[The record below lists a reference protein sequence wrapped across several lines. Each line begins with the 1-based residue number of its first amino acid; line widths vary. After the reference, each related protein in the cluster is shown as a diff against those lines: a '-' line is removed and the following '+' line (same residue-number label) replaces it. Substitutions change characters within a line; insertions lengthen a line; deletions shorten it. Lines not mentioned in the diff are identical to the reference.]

1 MIYSYTFK
9 FRTSSAKTAQV
20 FSDTL
25 SQFFDDGRIQFE
37 CYCEPEEG
45 GIWFFGLYGTDDEA
59 LFKKD
64 SKVFKAMMDYANVF
78 DFPEDGMVGIDERIE
93 FASLQEF
100 EENFDD
106 SEYESPD
113 DSLNIMCEFSRD
125 EIEQNESVEET
136 VASELTTV
144 TFAPSMLS
152 NVDGDIINDIAGFA
166 LEKAEPGENV
176 LVVDDDAIESG
187 EALKMLIMPGML
199 EAMKR
204 LRRKN
209 ENIQIFIYN

>member
-1 MIYSYTFK
+1 MTYNYNFTLG
-9 FRTSSAKTAQV
+9 TVSAKTAQI

-25 SQFFDDGRIQFE
+25 SQFFDDERIQFE
-37 CYCEPEEG
+37 CYFEPEEG

-78 DFPEDGMVGIDERIE
+78 DIPEDGMVGIDERIE

-100 EENFDD
+100 EKNFDD

-125 EIEQNESVEET
+125 EIEHNEVVEET
-136 VASELTTV
+136 DTSELSTV

-152 NVDGDIINDIAGFA
+152 NVDGDVINDIAGFA
-166 LEKAEPGENV
+166 LEKAEPGENILV
-176 LVVDDDAIESG
+176 LNDDAIESG

-204 LRRKN
+204 
-209 ENIQIFIYN
+209 